1 MLIYN
6 NCIKYGAEKLH
17 FENTAK
23 PHSNTKIYRRENFS
37 LILGRNTNENLG
49 MLSAWKTISYRKYA
63 KTLFGQGLAI
73 KPNNFLKA
81 IIFMIITLESASI
94 FLSAGEIDQMSSS
107 FNKNAWNSSDWIFV
121 KRRDMAGRSEW
132 LQKDDCIENDGNH
145 TAMVYKKKFKGDMTA
160 TAATAFADR
169 MAPAIVIVS
178 KLGEAADGGKVFDE
192 HIEIVIYDEG
202 VNIWRLHTVDGKSLW
217 EKTAFWKFKLTKNNM
232 YKLEVTKT
240 GKALSV
246 KVDGQTMGYV
256 DSSLQE
262 EYYVGITGCEGVN
275 RFYNF
280 TVKNINKLK

>member
-1 MLIYN
+1 M
-6 NCIKYGAEKLH
+6 
-17 FENTAK
+17 
-23 PHSNTKIYRRENFS
+23 
-37 LILGRNTNENLG
+37 
-49 MLSAWKTISYRKYA
+49 
-63 KTLFGQGLAI
+63 LAI
-73 KPNNFLKA
+73 KPNKFLKV
-81 IIFMIITLESASI
+81 IIFMMITLESASAL
-94 FLSAGEIDQMSSS
+94 LSAGEIDQMSSS
-107 FNKNAWNSSDWIFV
+107 FNKNAWDPSDWIFV

-132 LQKDDCIENDGNH
+132 LQNSDCIENNGNH
-145 TAMVYKKKFKGDMTA
+145 TSMVYKKKFKGDMTISS
-160 TAATAFADR
+160 TTAFADR

-178 KLGEAADGGKVFDE
+178 KLGDAVDGSKVFDE
-192 HIEIVIYDEG
+192 HIEIVIWDEG